1 MHTVPIAI
9 AVSACTDFKHCH
21 GTSMGVLIYLV
32 LRVAFVGSAD
42 EWLFHHMHMHPP
54 SLATR
59 PNFLLCW
66 GVGGGGWI

>member
-32 LRVAFVGSAD
+32 LGVAFVGSAD
-42 EWLFHHMHMHPP
+42 ECSLLFKYRQ
-54 SLATR
+54 A
-59 PNFLLCW
+59 
-66 GVGGGGWI
+66 GGCPLSPIHTGTAIWI